1 MHTIDTATAPESPAT
16 PGVVSVRSW
25 RLPRFAFLTA
35 LLALVGALIFMYPT
49 AAGWFNQLD
58 QSRIIASVGSAVQQE
73 SPTVLEAEILRAQ
86 RYNEALV
93 GGALLSPNSNLPT
106 SESSTTADLEYDQ
119 LLRADADGAMA
130 RLRVPSIR
138 VDLPIY
144 HGTSDETLE
153 RGVGHLQGTSLPVGG
168 ASQHAVLTAH
178 RGLASAELFNN
189 LDRVVVG
196 DTFTIEVFGEVLT
209 YRVITTQVVQPDDSQ
224 ALRPQLGNDLVTL
237 VTCTPLGINTHR
249 ILVTGERVLPT
260 PISDLERAGEASEVP
275 GFPWWM
281 VGLGVFV
288 IVLGAY
294 VWRMGRIEVAVQT

>member
-1 MHTIDTATAPESPAT
+1 MHIIETPAAPEAQTT
-16 PGVVSVRSW
+16 PVALGAHTW
-25 RLPRFAFLTA
+25 RFPRFAFLTA
-35 LLALVGALIFMYPT
+35 LLALLGVLVFLYPT

-73 SPTVLEAEILRAQ
+73 SPTELEAEILRAQ

-106 SESSTTADLEYDQ
+106 SETSYAADLEYEQ

-130 RLRVPSIR
+130 RLRVPSIN

-144 HGTSDETLE
+144 HGTADETLE

-189 LDRVVVG
+189 LDRVAVG

-209 YRVITTQVVQPDDSQ
+209 YRVIITQVVQPDESQ

-237 VTCTPLGINTHR
+237 VTCTPLGINSHR
-249 ILVTGERVLPT
+249 ILVTGERILPT

-275 GFPWWM
+275 GFPWWA
-281 VGLGVFV
+281 VALGASVLA
-288 IVLGAY
+288 LGAY